1 MNATWG
7 LRIRQGWGS
16 VQVVMSRRHGGSRI
30 LALRARFVGE
40 LLSALAAFALFAAFP
55 AAARP
60 AHGTIASASGPIFAW
75 ILLDAETGQ
84 VLSEQSADVLTYPA
98 SLTKMMTL
106 YLTFEALNKGRIRLD
121 QRLTVS
127 EEAASRSPSKLG
139 LTPGDAVP
147 LRDLMLG
154 VVTRSA
160 NDAAAVLAEN
170 LAGSEANFARYMTWK
185 ARQLGMQHTWYQ
197 NASGLPNSDQRTTA
211 RDTARLALALY
222 HQFPREYRYFATRE
236 FDFRGDAVR
245 THNRLL
251 EWYQGADGIKTG
263 FVNASGFNLA
273 ASAVRDGR
281 RLIGVIMGGR
291 SARTRDAQMASL
303 LDQGFAVLAH
313 GRPAPAQSATVV
325 AAATPPAAPPPPAAV
340 ATAPPAAAAA
350 IAAPVRAAPTVPA
363 VAAAAPAHATATT
376 DANPPTRQRS
386 ESIGRV
392 ASAALRHLS
401 PVGRAEAAPAVHETP
416 AAGDDWAIQLGAF
429 RAEAAAEQA
438 ARQAAGLAIVRGK
451 PQQIL
456 APAKSDKTRLYRARL
471 LHFTEKG
478 AQAACAQLKR
488 RGIACSV
495 VRAGPVK
502 VARG

>member
-1 MNATWG
+1 MSTQKG
-7 LRIRQGWGS
+7 
-16 VQVVMSRRHGGSRI
+16 MSRA
-30 LALRARFVGE
+30 LVLRARVVGAA
-40 LLSALAAFALFAAFP
+40 LLGALAALGMLAAVP

-60 AHGTIASASGPIFAW
+60 AHGTIVSASGPIFAW

-106 YLTFEALNKGRIRLD
+106 YLTFEALNQGRIRLD
-121 QRLTVS
+121 QHFTVS
-127 EEAASRSPSKLG
+127 EEAAKRSPSKLG
-139 LTPGDAVP
+139 LSPGEPVP
-147 LRDLMLG
+147 LRDLILG

-197 NASGLPNSDQRTTA
+197 NASGLPNADQRTTA

-236 FDFRGDAVR
+236 FDFRGDPVR

-281 RLIGVIMGGR
+281 RLVGVIMGGR

-303 LDQGFAVLAH
+303 LDQGFAVLAS
-313 GRPAPAQSATVV
+313 GRMPQSATVV
-325 AAATPPAAPPPPAAV
+325 ATVASPPAAAPPAAVMASPPPAAV
-340 ATAPPAAAAA
+340 A
-350 IAAPVRAAPTVPA
+350 APVRTAP
-363 VAAAAPAHATATT
+363 AAPAVVAASPATATA
-376 DANPPTRQRS
+376 DAASATRQRS
-386 ESIGRV
+386 ESIRKV
-392 ASAALRHLS
+392 ANATLKRLS

-416 AAGDDWAIQLGAF
+416 GGGDDWAIQLGAF
-429 RAEAAAEQA
+429 RAEAAAERA
-438 ARQAAGLAIVRGK
+438 ARQAAGLAIVKGK
-451 PQQIL
+451 PQQVL
-456 APAKSDKTRLYRARL
+456 APGKSDKTRLYRARL
-471 LHFTEKG
+471 LHFTEKA
-478 AQAACAQLKR
+478 AQAACAELKR

-495 VRAGPVK
+495 VRAGPLK